1 MALQAT
7 DLLVI
12 HRPGPGAGS
21 LFNCPVGDFRIDNE
35 LATETTPGI
44 VRLATVNEV
53 IEGTNNQ
60 LAISPKSMADAF
72 LSPLMVFDGNSEA
85 GDDDYDT
92 TAAGAA
98 VPLSDVLATED
109 VAGIVQLATSAETI
123 AGVVTTKAITP
134 AGLRDTLDSNSVNFD
149 GGEYAV
155 TP

>member
-21 LFNCPVGDFRIDNE
+21 LFNCPVGEFKVDNN
-35 LATETTPGI
+35 LATETNPGI
-44 VRLATVNEV
+44 VRLATVDEV

-72 LSPLMVFDGNSEA
+72 LSPLMVFDGNSGS

-92 TAAGAA
+92 TVAGAA
-98 VPLSDVLATED
+98 VTPLSDVLATED

-155 TP
+155 

>member
-21 LFNCPVGDFRIDNE
+21 LFNCPVGEFKVDDS
-35 LATETTPGI
+35 LATETSPGI
-44 VRLATVNEV
+44 VRLATVDEV

-72 LSPLMVFDGNSEA
+72 LSPLMVFDGNSGS

-92 TAAGAA
+92 TTAGAT
-98 VPLSDVLATED
+98 VTPLSDVLATEE

-134 AGLRDTLDSNSVNFD
+134 AGLRDTLDSNAVNFD

-155 TP
+155 